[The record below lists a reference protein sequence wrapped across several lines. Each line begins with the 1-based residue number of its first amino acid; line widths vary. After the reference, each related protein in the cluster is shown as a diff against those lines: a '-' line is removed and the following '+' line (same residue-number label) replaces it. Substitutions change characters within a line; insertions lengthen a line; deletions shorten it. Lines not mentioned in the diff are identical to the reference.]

1 MSTSTQSPRR
11 ARISDAVSAFLDNR
25 LATIGLVV
33 LVLIAIFC
41 FVGPLFWHTDQVHT
55 NLMGALQP
63 PGRGHPLGTDDLGRD
78 VLGRLMVGGRISLI
92 VGVTAA
98 VVATTV
104 GALYGS
110 LAGYAGGA
118 VDAGM
123 MRVVDAVISIPT
135 LFIVLFIA
143 SLAPPTVTTLIVA
156 ITVTSWLVPAR
167 VIRGEALTLR
177 RLDFVRLVKTMGG
190 GSTRAVTRHVL
201 PNTVSTMAVNATFQ
215 VADAILMIA
224 TLSFLGLGPRP
235 PAANWGGML
244 SGGLNY
250 EYSGYWWMIYPA
262 GIAIIITVMSINL
275 VGDGLRDAL
284 SPKSAS

>member
-1 MSTSTQSPRR
+1 MSTPTQSPRR
-11 ARISDAVSAFLDNR
+11 ARIADATAAFFDNR

-33 LVLIAIFC
+33 LVLVTLFC
-41 FVGPLFWHTDQVHT
+41 FVGPLIWHTDQVHT
-55 NLMGALQP
+55 NLFGALQP
-63 PGRGHPLGTDDLGRD
+63 PGREHPLGTDDLGRD

-92 VGVTAA
+92 VGVIAA

-110 LAGYAGGA
+110 LAGYAGGTI
-118 VDAGM
+118 DAAM
-123 MRVVDAVISIPT
+123 MRVVDAIISIPT
-135 LFIVLFIA
+135 LFIILFIA

-167 VIRGEALTLR
+167 IIRGEALTLR

-190 GSTRAVTRHVL
+190 GSVRAVTRHVL

-215 VADAILMIA
+215 VADAILLIA

-244 SGGLNY
+244 SGGLQY

-262 GIAIIITVMSINL
+262 GIAIIVTVMSINL

>member
-1 MSTSTQSPRR
+1 VSTPTQSPRR
-11 ARISDAVSAFLDNR
+11 ARIADATAAFFDNR

-33 LVLIAIFC
+33 LVLVTLFC
-41 FVGPLFWHTDQVHT
+41 FVGPLIWHTDQVHT
-55 NLMGALQP
+55 NLFGALQP
-63 PGRGHPLGTDDLGRD
+63 PGREHPLGTDDLGRD

-92 VGVTAA
+92 VGVIAA

-110 LAGYAGGA
+110 LAGYAGGTI
-118 VDAGM
+118 DAAM
-123 MRVVDAVISIPT
+123 MRVVDAIISIPT
-135 LFIVLFIA
+135 LFIILFIA

-167 VIRGEALTLR
+167 IIRGEALTLR

-190 GSTRAVTRHVL
+190 GSVRAVTRHVL

-215 VADAILMIA
+215 VADAILLIA

-244 SGGLNY
+244 SGGLQY

-262 GIAIIITVMSINL
+262 GIAIIVTVMSINL